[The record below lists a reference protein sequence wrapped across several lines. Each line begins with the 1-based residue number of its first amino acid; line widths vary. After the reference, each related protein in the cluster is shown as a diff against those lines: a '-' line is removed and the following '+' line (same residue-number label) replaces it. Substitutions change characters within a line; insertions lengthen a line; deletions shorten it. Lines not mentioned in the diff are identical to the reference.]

1 MRGPSFTV
9 TWGSDAS
16 YRYLSAFTLWVKRT
30 LFFPVKDVGVQ
41 VEVSGPAP
49 NDLTSLAGCKACLKR
64 LEESEL
70 LSCITAVSW
79 RDIESFNL
87 KSIVSCPFF
96 VSDRYLIALFQLP
109 FKDRRLH
116 LLATSVRGAIC
127 MCNTFSNG
135 QSKSIAT
142 DMSPLFVCM
151 AYVSFQDESPECR

>member
-1 MRGPSFTV
+1 M
-9 TWGSDAS
+9 
-16 YRYLSAFTLWVKRT
+16 KRT

-96 VSDRYLIALFQLP
+96 VSDRNLIALLQLP

-116 LLATSVRGAIC
+116 LLATSVRGA
-127 MCNTFSNG
+127 MCNTFSNW

-142 DMSPLFVCM
+142 DIVTLVRLHGLCDDHNLQLN
-151 AYVSFQDESPECR
+151 V